1 MIVTDNA
8 LKALVHVLETHAEP
22 VTGIRIKGEYISPLK
37 VNFKLTMTQKDS
49 VTEED
54 KINSFEYEDSII
66 NIYMDPE
73 SQPYGEYLELDYV
86 ENLMTNSF
94 KIDYKPPIPE
104 HIDEDVL
111 TSVQRI
117 LEDKINPSI
126 ASHGGHVS
134 LVDLKDNIM
143 FLQMEGG
150 CQGCAASSVT
160 LREGIEKMI
169 KEELPQI
176 EEIIDITNHAMGK
189 NPYYKP
195 PGYEDYESEKSY

>member
-1 MIVTDNA
+1 
-8 LKALVHVLETHAEP
+8 
-22 VTGIRIKGEYISPLK
+22 
-37 VNFKLTMTQKDS
+37 
-49 VTEED
+49 
-54 KINSFEYEDSII
+54 
-66 NIYMDPE
+66 
-73 SQPYGEYLELDYV
+73 
-86 ENLMTNSF
+86 
-94 KIDYKPPIPE
+94 
-104 HIDEDVL
+104 
-111 TSVQRI
+111 
-117 LEDKINPSI
+117 
-126 ASHGGHVS
+126 
-134 LVDLKDNIM
+134 M

>member
-8 LKALVHVLETHAEP
+8 LKELAHILETHAAP
-22 VTGIRIKGEYISPLK
+22 VTGIRIQGESTSPLK
-37 VNFKLTMTQKDS
+37 VNFKMSMTQKKS

-54 KINSFEYEDSII
+54 ELTSFEYGDSVV
-66 NIYMDPE
+66 NIYMDSE
-73 SQPYGEYLELDYV
+73 SQPYGEHLELDYV
-86 ENLMTNSF
+86 QTLMQSGF
-94 KIDYKPPIPE
+94 KIDYKAPIPE
-104 HIDEDVL
+104 HIDEDVF

-117 LEDKINPSI
+117 LEDKINPAI
-126 ASHGGHVS
+126 ASHGGSVS

-150 CQGCAASSVT
+150 CQGCASSAVT

-169 KEELPQI
+169 KQELPQI
-176 EEIIDITNHAMGK
+176 EEIIDITDHAMGK

-195 PGYEDYESEKSY
+195 PGYENKND